1 MKEPMDYINFARPGE
16 HSNATNCTIAID
28 KASKK
33 FLFGIEDERLLRRKY
48 NLYESNTRGYISD
61 LLKKNGLDSDSI
73 EILDT
78 QGLTS
83 KELTEIAG
91 ANPDITGAVRG
102 HYVAEQFK
110 NHHLYHALNAYK
122 QSGFNDAAIIVIDG
136 CDYPENGKSIVIY
149 QAKDNKLT
157 EVKSYD
163 TSHSLGLYYALG
175 CIMNGFNWNEG
186 GKLMGLASYARDSM
200 EYDFH
205 IYPMFELDYNTGDIL
220 TEYIHFDQR
229 EYINESP
236 SAKIFLM
243 GKLTKQLLKYGNAKS
258 FEELLH
264 RPFSMKNAPLAAYFQ
279 LSFEKTIFEFIHYAA
294 MNGESDNLILTGGCA
309 LNCVANGR
317 ILRSHM
323 FDNVFIPP
331 QCDDAGNALGA
342 AIHRYGIKVN
352 EPLVYNRITYPIPK
366 EYNKEISSEDV
377 ANWIKSGKVIAWFEG
392 GSEYGPRA
400 LCHRSLL
407 ADPSLPYISYRLNEI
422 KNRDY
427 WRPLAPVVLDKK
439 FGQFFEPIDPFLGDL
454 EYQEPHKYM
463 LATEYL
469 KPDCRLDYP
478 AICAPDGSTRP
489 QVLLPGKHNVT
500 LYNIMDNY
508 HLPILVNTS
517 MNTRGEPIC
526 ETPQDAIKF
535 CEGKPD
541 VMLVFV
547 KNGKIYTKES

>member
-1 MKEPMDYINFARPGE
+1 MDYVDFYTPGK
-16 HSNATNCTIAID
+16 HSNAASSIIAVD
-28 KASKK
+28 TETKK
-33 FLFGIEDERLLRRKY
+33 LLFAIEDERLLRRKY
-48 NLYESNTRGYISD
+48 NLYEGNSRGWM
-61 LLKKNGLDSDSI
+61 LNKLKEYSLDNNPNI
-73 EILDT
+73 KIIDT
-78 QGLTS
+78 QGLTNDEMFQLQS
-83 KELTEIAG
+83 EKT
-91 ANPDITGAVRG
+91 DIVGAVRG
-102 HYVAEQFK
+102 HYVAERDG
-110 NHHLYHALNAYK
+110 NHHLFHALNAYA
-122 QSGFNDAAIIVIDG
+122 QSGYKDATIVVLDGYDYDDGYAIGIF
-136 CDYPENGKSIVIY
+136 K
-149 QAKDNKLT
+149 AKGDKV
-157 EVKSYD
+157 EPIKMFSAKY
-163 TSHSLGLYYALG
+163 SLGIYYALG
-175 CIMNGFNWNEG
+175 CIMCGFGWNEG
-186 GKLMGLASYARDSM
+186 GKLMGLASYARESM

-205 IYPMFELDYNTGDIL
+205 IYPMFELDHNTGTIL
-220 TEYIHFDQR
+220 KEYIHFDQR

-258 FEELLH
+258 FNELLH

-366 EYNKEISSEDV
+366 EYNKEILSEDV
-377 ANWIKSGKVIAWFEG
+377 ANWIKSGKVVAWFEG

>member
-1 MKEPMDYINFARPGE
+1 MNYIDFARPGE
-16 HSNATNCTIAID
+16 YSNATNCTIAVD

-83 KELTEIAG
+83 KELSEIAKE
-91 ANPDITGAVRG
+91 NPDITGAVRG
-102 HYVAEQFK
+102 HYVAEQSK

-149 QAKDNKLT
+149 KANGNDLT
-157 EVKSYD
+157 EIKSFD

-186 GKLMGLASYARDSM
+186 GKLMGLSSYTREIMQYNRDV
-200 EYDFH
+200 
-205 IYPMFELDYNTGDIL
+205 YPMFILDSNGEI
-220 TEYIHFDQR
+220 TEEFIHFEQR
-229 EYINESP
+229 EYVNEGP
-236 SAKIFLM
+236 SAKISISDELRKKFLE
-243 GKLTKQLLKYGNAKS
+243 YGNANS
-258 FEELLH
+258 IEELIH
-264 RPFSMKNAPLAAYFQ
+264 RPFSITNAPLATYFQ
-279 LSFEKTIFEFIHYAA
+279 LSFESTLLQLVRFAETIDS
-294 MNGESDNLILTGGCA
+294 NNLILTGGCA
-309 LNCVANGR
+309 LNCVANGEAIR
-317 ILRSHM
+317 YSL
-323 FDNVFIPP
+323 FENVFIPP
-331 QCDDAGNALGA
+331 QCDDSGNALGA
-342 AIHRYGIKVN
+342 AIHRFGIEVK
-352 EPLVYNRITYPIPK
+352 EPMVYNKITYPIPVG
-366 EYNKEISSEDV
+366 YYREIESKDV
-377 ANWIKSGKVIAWFEG
+377 ADWIKTGKIVAWFEG

-407 ADPSLPYISYRLNEI
+407 ADPERPYISYRLNEI

-439 FGQFFEPIDPFLGDL
+439 FVQFFESADPFLDP
-454 EYQEPHKYM
+454 EWQAPHLYM

-469 KPDCRLDYP
+469 KSDCRFDYP

-489 QVLLPGKHNVT
+489 QVLTRNKHNTT

-508 HLPILVNTS
+508 SMPILVNTS

-526 ETPQDAIKF
+526 ETPEDAIKF
-535 CEGKPD
+535 CSGKPD

-547 KNGKIYTKES
+547 KNGKLYTKE

>member
-28 KASKK
+28 RASKK

-122 QSGFNDAAIIVIDG
+122 QSRFNDAAIIVIDG

-163 TSHSLGLYYALG
+163 TRHSLGLYYALG

-186 GKLMGLASYARDSM
+186 GKLMGLSSYTRETMGYNRDV
-200 EYDFH
+200 
-205 IYPMFELDYNTGDIL
+205 YPMFILDSDGNITK
-220 TEYIHFDQR
+220 EFIHFEQR
-229 EYINESP
+229 EYVNEGP
-236 SAKIFLM
+236 SAKVFISDELKSKFLE
-243 GKLTKQLLKYGNAKS
+243 YGNANS
-258 FEELLH
+258 IEDLIH
-264 RPFSMKNAPLAAYFQ
+264 RPFSIGNAPLATYFQ
-279 LSFEKTIFEFIHYAA
+279 LSFEHTLFQLVEFAENAIT
-294 MNGESDNLILTGGCA
+294 SDNLILTGGCA
-309 LNCVANGR
+309 LNCVANGEMM
-317 ILRSHM
+317 RSTL
-323 FDNVFIPP
+323 FENVFVPP
-331 QCDDAGNALGA
+331 QCDDSGNALGA
-342 AIHRYGIKVN
+342 AIHRFGIEVK
-352 EPLVYNRITYPIPK
+352 EPMVYNKITYPIPDG
-366 EYNKEISSEDV
+366 YYREIESKDV
-377 ANWIKSGKVIAWFEG
+377 AHWIRTGKIVAWFEG

-407 ADPSLPYISYRLNEI
+407 ADPERPYISYRLNEI

-427 WRPLAPVVLDKK
+427 WRPLAPVVLDTYFSKI
-439 FGQFFEPIDPFLGDL
+439 FEAVDPLLDP
-454 EYQEPHKYM
+454 EWQAPHQYM

-469 KPDCRLDYP
+469 RSAYRLQYP

-489 QVLLPGKHNVT
+489 QVLTRNKHNVT

-508 HLPILVNTS
+508 NMPVLVNTS

-526 ETPQDAIKF
+526 ETPEDAIKF
-535 CEGKPD
+535 CSGKLD

-547 KNGKIYTKES
+547 KNGKLYTKE